1 MTRAQRDAQRF
12 GAGDVPVKILD
23 VDIVIAGGL
32 HFRKLQALALGAHV
46 VDVHELGVVLVVAAG
61 DDVRQGVGRVER
73 GEARDAE
80 LQRAAVQGNVI
91 VRGRVLE
98 RAGVDDV
105 VDAAALEQGEGVVAL
120 ADAVDGHDVDAEAR
134 NGSGGLCGRV
144 EREVQVVELLG
155 QRHDLA
161 EVVCVHA
168 HEHARGGRPGA
179 GRRHARPR
187 SAP

>member
-1 MTRAQRDAQRF
+1 M
-12 GAGDVPVKILD
+12 PVKVLD
-23 VDIVIAGGL
+23 VDIVVAGGL

-46 VDVHELGVVLVVAAG
+46 VDVHELGVALVVAAG

-91 VRGRVLE
+91 VHGRVLE

-120 ADAVDGHDVDAEAR
+120 ADAVHGHDVDAEAR
-134 NGSGGLCGRV
+134 DGGGGLLGRV
-144 EREVQVVELLG
+144 EGEVQVVELLG

-161 EVVCVHA
+161 EVVRVHA
-168 HEHARGGRPGA
+168 HEHAVAAVRVLADDHA
-179 GRRHARPR
+179 G
-187 SAP
+187 